1 MTHDAREVLVGVL
14 ALLGVGLLMA
24 LIAGGKP
31 VAATATATD
40 YTLQATFNKVD
51 GLLPGAEVRMGGI
64 RVGSVENYKL
74 DPNYRP
80 LMTIRIINSVKL
92 PADSSIGIHTDGLF
106 GAKFV
111 VLDPGGDEE
120 YLKPGDEIEFTQDP
134 MIVSDLLEL
143 IIGQGRTA
151 RDKRIAKK
159 NAEKAAA
166 TGAPGDNKG
175 NK

>member
-1 MTHDAREVLVGVL
+1 MTHDAREVLVGVFAFLGIGLLL
-14 ALLGVGLLMA
+14 AL
-24 LIAGGKP
+24 ITGGKP
-31 VAATATATD
+31 EAATATATD

-74 DPNYRP
+74 DPTYRA
-80 LMTIRIINSVKL
+80 LMTIRIKNSIKL
-92 PADSSIGIHTDGLF
+92 PTDSAIGIHTDGLF

-120 YLKPGDEIEFTQDP
+120 YLKPGAEIEYTQDP

-143 IIGQGRTA
+143 IIGQGRAA
-151 RDKRIAKK
+151 RDKRIAQK
-159 NAEKAAA
+159 NSKR
-166 TGAPGDNKG
+166 PLP
-175 NK
+175 